1 VIDNSVSHPGA
12 DCCRDEGK
20 LMSAEP
26 TDTND
31 LHLPSLSIKGFR
43 GIDELEIPRLG
54 RVTLFT
60 GKNAVGKTT
69 LLDAVRV
76 YAARGSYS
84 VLTSILNAREELT
97 DGIDGDGDKF
107 SMPDWEALFH
117 DRRISSDSSIVIGPL
132 NTAQRLTIE
141 VARISEKEIEQWI
154 KFSPEFV
161 LEENG
166 ARVLRV
172 TMHDKTR
179 SIPLFVSDA
188 RSASLLRYRL
198 RADDEDFPDDIL
210 CESSGPSLMDNIDLA
225 RFWDNVAL
233 TDGESQA
240 LGALRLVFGDTV
252 QGAAMV
258 AHGRR
263 TRHERHAI
271 VRIKKH
277 ARPVPLKSLGD
288 GVSRMFGVP
297 LALAN
302 SRDVILLINE
312 TENGIIHP
320 LRRDFWTTVLRTA
333 HENNVQGLATTHGWD
348 CVVGFAQAA
357 AEMDDVDGA
366 LVRVHRKNGRVQAVE
381 YSEDE
386 LVVAA
391 RQGIEVR

>member
-1 VIDNSVSHPGA
+1 
-12 DCCRDEGK
+12 
-20 LMSAEP
+20 MSEQS

-31 LHLPSLSIKGFR
+31 LHLPSLSIQGFR
-43 GIDELEIPRLG
+43 GIDKLEIPRLG

-60 GKNAVGKTT
+60 GKNGVGKTT

-84 VLTSILNAREELT
+84 ALTSILNAREELT
-97 DGIDGDGDKF
+97 DGVDGDGDKL
-107 SMPDWEALFH
+107 STPDWEALFH

-141 VARISEKEIEQWI
+141 VGRISEKEIEQWI

-166 ARVLRV
+166 TRVLRV
-172 TMHDKTR
+172 TMHGKTR

-188 RSASLLRYRL
+188 RSVSLLRYRL
-198 RADDEDFPDDIL
+198 RADDEDFPDEIL

-233 TDGESQA
+233 TDDESQA
-240 LGALRLVFGDTV
+240 LGALQLVFGDTV
-252 QGAAMV
+252 QAAAMI

-271 VRIKKH
+271 VRIKEH

-288 GVSRMFGVP
+288 GVTRMFGVA

-302 SRDVILLINE
+302 SRGGILLIDE
-312 TENGIIHP
+312 VENGIHHSVQ
-320 LRRDFWTTVLRTA
+320 RDFWTMVLRTA
-333 HENNVQGLATTHGWD
+333 YENNVQVFATTHGWD
-348 CVVGFAQAA
+348 CVTGFAQAA
-357 AEMDDVDGA
+357 EDVDDVEAA
-366 LVRVHRKNGRVQAVE
+366 LVRLAKDGGAVRAVE
-381 YSEDE
+381 YSERN
-386 LVVAA
+386 LKAAA
-391 RQGIEVR
+391 RSGIEVR

>member
-1 VIDNSVSHPGA
+1 MSEQPADNNA
-12 DCCRDEGK
+12 
-20 LMSAEP
+20 
-26 TDTND
+26 
-31 LHLPSLSIKGFR
+31 LHLPSLSIQGFR
-43 GIDELEIPRLG
+43 GIDKLEIPRLG

-69 LLDAVRV
+69 LLEAIRIF
-76 YAARGSYS
+76 AARGSYS
-84 VLTSILNAREELT
+84 VLTSILSAREELT
-97 DGIDGDGDKF
+97 DGVDGDGDKF
-107 SMPDWEALFH
+107 STPDWEALFH

-141 VARISEKEIEQWI
+141 VARISDKDIEQWI

-161 LEENG
+161 LEEHG
-166 ARVLRV
+166 ARMLRV
-172 TMHDKTR
+172 MMHNKTR

-210 CESSGPSLMDNIDLA
+210 CESSGPSLVDNIDLA

-233 TDGESQA
+233 TDDERQA

-271 VRIKKH
+271 VKITGQS
-277 ARPVPLKSLGD
+277 RPVPLKSLGD
-288 GVSRMFGVP
+288 GVTRMFGVA

-302 SRDVILLINE
+302 SRGGFLVIDE
-312 TENGIIHP
+312 AENGIHHSVQ
-320 LRRDFWTTVLRTA
+320 RDFWTMVLRTA
-333 HENNVQGLATTHGWD
+333 YENNVQVFATTHGWD
-348 CVVGFAQAA
+348 CVTGFAQAA
-357 AEMDDVDGA
+357 VHVAEVDGA
-366 LVRVHRKNGRVQAVE
+366 LVRMYRKNGQVHAVE
-381 YSEDE
+381 YSERE
-386 LVVAA
+386 LNIAA
-391 RQGIEVR
+391 EQGIEVR

>member
-1 VIDNSVSHPGA
+1 MPETLPIDES
-12 DCCRDEGK
+12 
-20 LMSAEP
+20 
-26 TDTND
+26 

-43 GIDELEIPRLG
+43 RIDKLEIPRLG
-54 RVTLFT
+54 RVTLFA
-60 GKNAVGKTT
+60 GKNGVGKTT
-69 LLDAVRV
+69 LLDAVRI
-76 YAARGSYS
+76 YAARGSYT
-84 VLTSILNAREELT
+84 VLTNILNTKEELT
-97 DGIDGDGDKF
+97 DVTGEDGDKV
-107 SMPDWEALFH
+107 SAPDWEALFYG
-117 DRRISSDSSIVIGPL
+117 RRISSDSSIVIGPL
-132 NTAQRLTIE
+132 NTEQRLTIE
-141 VARISEKEIEQWI
+141 VARISDKEIEQWI

-161 LEENG
+161 LEKNSTS
-166 ARVLRV
+166 VLRV

-188 RSASLLRYRL
+188 RSVSLLRYRL
-198 RADDEDFPDDIL
+198 RADDEDFPDEIL

-271 VRIKKH
+271 VRIKEH

-288 GVSRMFGVP
+288 GVFRMFGVV

-302 SRDVILLINE
+302 SRGGILLIDE
-312 TENGIIHP
+312 AENGIHHSVQ
-320 LRRDFWTTVLRTA
+320 RDFWTTVLRTA
-333 HENNVQGLATTHGWD
+333 HENNVQVLATTHGWD

-366 LVRVHRKNGRVQAVE
+366 LVRIYRKNGRVQAVE

-386 LVVAA
+386 LEVAA